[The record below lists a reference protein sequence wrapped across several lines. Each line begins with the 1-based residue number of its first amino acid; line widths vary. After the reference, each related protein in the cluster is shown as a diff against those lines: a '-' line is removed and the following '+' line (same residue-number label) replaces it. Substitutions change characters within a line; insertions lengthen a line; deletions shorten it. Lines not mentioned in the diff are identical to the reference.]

1 MSGSD
6 FGELALL
13 AALWGGSFL
22 FMRTAAPAFGPFA
35 LAGLRV
41 IGATVV
47 LLPLLAAHG
56 GFGALRHHWK
66 PIVLVGITNSALP
79 FVCFAYAALTLTAGL
94 SAIFNAATPL
104 FAAAIAWLW
113 LKDAPG
119 ASRIAGLVI
128 GFGGVFGL
136 AWASASV
143 KSGVEATSAAW
154 AVAACLVGTVSY
166 GFSASFAKRYLAATA
181 PLAVAAGS
189 QAGAALVLLPATLWL
204 WPEQPP
210 SADAWLQAGGLAV
223 FCTGFAY
230 VLFFRL
236 IAHAGPANAISVT
249 FLVPAF
255 AVAWGALFLGER
267 LTGRTI
273 AGCAVILLGTALATG
288 LLQRLAAPRAAA
300 AD

>member
-1 MSGSD
+1 
-6 FGELALL
+6 
-13 AALWGGSFL
+13 
-22 FMRTAAPAFGPFA
+22 MRTAAPAFGPFA

-41 IGATVV
+41 IGATLV

-56 GFGALRHHWK
+56 EFGALRRHWK
-66 PIVLVGITNSALP
+66 PIVIVGITNSALP

-94 SAIFNAATPL
+94 SAIFNAASPL

-143 KSGVEATSAAW
+143 KSGVDAGSAAA

-166 GFSASFAKRYLAATA
+166 GYSANFAKRYLGAAA

-204 WPEQPP
+204 WPAEPP
-210 SADAWLQAGGLAV
+210 PASAWLQAAALAV

-255 AVAWGALFLGER
+255 AVAWGALFLDER
-267 LTGRTI
+267 LTARTV

-288 LLQRLAAPRAAA
+288 LLQRLAAPRRAA